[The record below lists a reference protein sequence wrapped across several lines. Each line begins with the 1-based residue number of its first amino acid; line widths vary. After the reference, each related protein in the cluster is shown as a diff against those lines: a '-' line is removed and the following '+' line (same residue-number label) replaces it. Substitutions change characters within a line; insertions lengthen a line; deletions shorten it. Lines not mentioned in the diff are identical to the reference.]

1 MIFDDLFHFCQ
12 HLFHRL
18 PILFFPASNSVVAI
32 ATDSLVVAMALI
44 SVVVVVVIV
53 IMEVAGVVVT
63 VIIIVGA

>member
-18 PILFFPASNSVVAI
+18 PILFFPASNSVVA
-32 ATDSLVVAMALI
+32 MAFI